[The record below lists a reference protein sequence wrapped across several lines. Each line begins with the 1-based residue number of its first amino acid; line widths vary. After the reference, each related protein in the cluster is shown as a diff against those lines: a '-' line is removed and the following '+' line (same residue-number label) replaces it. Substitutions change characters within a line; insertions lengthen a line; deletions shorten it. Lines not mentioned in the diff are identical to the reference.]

1 MGTTLELCRK
11 DMSRLT
17 AQLGSQR
24 CRTDM
29 EDPCSWATQAS
40 SSYGTAGTTHGG
52 SSRFGLGLF
61 APWFKPM
68 LVAPQLVP
76 RLSTYAG
83 LQGQH
88 GRFPNHA
95 AGTCCICLKG
105 LDAPGA
111 CGHRLTCGHLMHEE
125 CVTEP
130 LGLHGRFQDFP
141 AISQLPRK
149 ALHYRNDRPL
159 TSARPSNM
167 PPTPSMRCWLRSALA
182 SGFRRRCKSASL

>member
-1 MGTTLELCRK
+1 MFLGNTG
-11 DMSRLT
+11 
-17 AQLGSQR
+17 AFQLRDCGHHAR
-24 CRTDM
+24 WLK
-29 EDPCSWATQAS
+29 PFW
-40 SSYGTAGTTHGG
+40 
-52 SSRFGLGLF
+52 LGLIRT
-61 APWFKPM
+61 
-68 LVAPQLVP
+68 LVQADACCSATRPTALYL
-76 RLSTYAG
+76 RGTSG
-83 LQGQH
+83 
-88 GRFPNHA
+88 A
-95 AGTCCICLKG
+95 AWKISESCRWDLLHLPEG